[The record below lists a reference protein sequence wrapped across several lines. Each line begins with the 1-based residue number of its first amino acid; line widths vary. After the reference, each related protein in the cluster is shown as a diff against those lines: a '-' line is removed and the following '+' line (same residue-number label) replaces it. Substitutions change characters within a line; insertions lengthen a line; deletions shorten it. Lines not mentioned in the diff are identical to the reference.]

1 MAVTFSKDG
10 NWFGQYRSE
19 NAGDHYSLQQVDVAC
34 SLKRIRENIYL
45 EGRLATMVTLA
56 CSRCLEEAVLPVT
69 GAFSYTFSPAGEPR
83 PEEMELSA
91 DDMDIVYYD
100 DELID
105 LDPIIYEQIVM
116 NIPMKVLCSD
126 ACRGLCPNCGIN
138 LNRESCQCR
147 DQRIDERFAILK
159 KLKAEKSN

>member
-1 MAVTFSKDG
+1 MPVTFSKDG
-10 NWFGQYRSE
+10 NWFGQHLSE
-19 NAGDHYSLQQVDVAC
+19 NAGDHYSLQQVEVTC
-34 SLKRIRENIYL
+34 SLKRIRENVYL
-45 EGRLATMVTLA
+45 EGRLDTTVTLA
-56 CSRCLEEAVLPVT
+56 CSRCLEETTLPVT
-69 GAFSYTFSPAGEPR
+69 GRFNYTFSPAGGPR

-116 NIPMKVLCSD
+116 NIPIKVLCSD
-126 ACRGLCPNCGIN
+126 SCRGLCPTCGIN

-147 DQRIDERFAILK
+147 DQRIDDRFAILK
-159 KLKAEKSN
+159 KLKVEKSN